1 MLPHAISVRRRSQ
14 VESLGSSQPAA
25 PLMVELTR
33 LPADATPP
41 RDLTDAEVALLREDL
56 HYGPVDDGV
65 FDALYAAPLRARSQQ
80 YWTTT
85 DVARQAAF
93 LFARHNARRVL
104 DIGSGPG
111 KFCLV
116 AACARPDLEFTG
128 VEHRAHLVEAARAA
142 ARRLD
147 LHNVRFFQ
155 ADATD
160 PAWFGFDGF
169 YLNNPFAE
177 NLYSVDDH
185 FDDTVEL
192 SRRRFMDDVERV
204 IRCLASVATGT
215 CVVTYNG
222 FGGPIPSTFEL
233 VHAER
238 AGYDWLRLW
247 VKRHET
253 ASPEDYYLE
262 EDDGVTLVHG
272 ALPDL
277 KARLAALL

>member
-1 MLPHAISVRRRSQ
+1 ML
-14 VESLGSSQPAA
+14 
-25 PLMVELTR
+25 ELNL
-33 LPADATPP
+33 LPADAAPT
-41 RDLTDAEVALLREDL
+41 RELTDDEVALLREDL

-65 FDALYAAPLRARSQQ
+65 FDALYAAPIRARSQR

-85 DVARQAAF
+85 DVARQAAS

-116 AACARPDLEFTG
+116 AACARPDIEFTG
-128 VEHRAHLVEAARAA
+128 VEHRAHLVDAARAA
-142 ARRLD
+142 AQRLG
-147 LHNVRFFQ
+147 LPNVRFIR

-169 YLNNPFAE
+169 YLYNPFAE
-177 NLYSVDDH
+177 NLYSVADH

-192 SRRRFMDDVERV
+192 SRRRFMDDVGRV
-204 IRCLASVATGT
+204 IRSLARVATGT

-238 AGYDWLRLW
+238 AGCDWLRLW
-247 VKRHET
+247 VKRHEE
-253 ASPEDYYLE
+253 ASPEDFYLE
-262 EDDGVTLVHG
+262 EDDGVTLVRG
-272 ALPDL
+272 ALPEL
-277 KARLAALL
+277 KERLAALL